1 MEDGFKKEKKIID
14 RSEQETQEELVKSII
29 QAKKQLN
36 LAIKNFEYADNE
48 LIDYYVYQIKANR
61 AKIDYLVKKAKT
73 KSMQIDMVNELKMR
87 LDENKAM

>member
-1 MEDGFKKEKKIID
+1 MDGEYKKEKKIID

-61 AKIDYLVKKAKT
+61 AKIDYLVKKAKS
-73 KSMQIDMVNELKMR
+73 KSMQIDMVNEIRMR
-87 LDENKAM
+87 LDENKAI

>member
-1 MEDGFKKEKKIID
+1 MEDEYQKEKKIFD
-14 RSEQETQEELVKSII
+14 KSEKETQEELVKAII

-61 AKIDYLVKKAKT
+61 SKLDYLVKKAKH
-73 KSMQIDMVNELKMR
+73 KSMQIDMVNAIRMR